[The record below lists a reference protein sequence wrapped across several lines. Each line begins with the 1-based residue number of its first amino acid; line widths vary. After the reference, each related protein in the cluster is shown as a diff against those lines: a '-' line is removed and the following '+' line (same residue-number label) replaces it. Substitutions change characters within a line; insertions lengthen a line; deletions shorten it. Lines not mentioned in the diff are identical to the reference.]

1 MKVLDYNLNYLPT
14 FFRTFW
20 SFNSYTQV
28 DLNICIISMKY
39 FRKRIGKG
47 FSYTDEEGNKITDEK
62 LLSFF
67 QSLVI
72 PPAWT
77 KVEINASPRAKVRAT
92 GYDAK
97 GRKQYIYNSN
107 FRLRQEQ
114 KKFDRIL
121 QFANQLPHMRAV
133 TGQHLRKR
141 KLDRNKVLACMVRL
155 LDVAFFRPGSDVYA
169 KQNKSYG
176 LTTLRSKHLKIEGDK
191 LYFNYIGKA
200 AQKQEKLIVDAQ
212 LAKIVRD
219 IDDLPGYEIFKFID
233 ENGQIQDVKSQHLN
247 EYIREVMGPEFS
259 AKDFRTWAGTVIAAM
274 SLDEL
279 GATEEA
285 DQRKLSKNIKQAVV
299 AVSERLGNTP
309 AIARKSYIDPRI
321 IDNYNK
327 GKTLC
332 YFKKEVDR
340 LLKKSENLSIEELG
354 VLCLLKRR
362 LN

>member
-1 MKVLDYNLNYLPT
+1 M
-14 FFRTFW
+14 R
-20 SFNSYTQV
+20 
-28 DLNICIISMKY
+28 Y
-39 FRKRIGKG
+39 FRKKTGRG
-47 FSYTDEEGNKITDEK
+47 FTYTDEEGNKITDKK

-67 QSLVI
+67 KSLVI
-72 PPAWT
+72 PPAWSD
-77 KVEINASPRAKVRAT
+77 VQINNSPRAKVRAT
-92 GYDAK
+92 GYDAR
-97 GRKQYIYNSN
+97 GRKQYIYNAN
-107 FRLRQEQ
+107 FRLRQDQ

-121 QFANQLPHMRAV
+121 QFADRLPHMRAV

-141 KLDRNKVLACMVRL
+141 NLDRNKVLACMVRL

-176 LTTLRSKHLKIEGDK
+176 LTTLRSKHLKIDGDK
-191 LYFNYIGKA
+191 LHFNYMGKSSK
-200 AQKQEKLIVDAQ
+200 KQEKLIVDAQ
-212 LAKIVRD
+212 LARIVRE

-233 ENGQIQDVKSQHLN
+233 QEGKVQDVKSQHLN
-247 EYIREVMGPEFS
+247 EYIREIMGSEFS

-279 GATEEA
+279 GAIEEI
-285 DQRKLSKNIKQAVV
+285 DQRKLSKNIREAVV

-332 YFKKEVDR
+332 YFKKEVDK
-340 LLKKSENLSIEELG
+340 LLKKSENLSVEELG
-354 VLCLLKRR
+354 VVCLLKRR

>member
-1 MKVLDYNLNYLPT
+1 
-14 FFRTFW
+14 
-20 SFNSYTQV
+20 
-28 DLNICIISMKY
+28 MKY
-39 FRKRIGKG
+39 YRIKRGKG
-47 FSYTDEEGNKITDEK
+47 FSYADAERQSVQDEK

-77 KVEINASPRAKVRAT
+77 NVEINASPPAKIRAT

-121 QFANQLPHMRAV
+121 QFADKLPHMRIV

-155 LDVAFFRPGSDVYA
+155 LDIAFFRPGSDIYA

-176 LTTLRSKHLKIEGDK
+176 LTTLRSKHLKIEGNE
-191 LYFNYIGKA
+191 LIFNYVGKS
-200 AQKQEKLIVDAQ
+200 AQKQEKHIVDKQ
-212 LAKIVRD
+212 LAKIVRE
-219 IDDLPGYEIFKFID
+219 IDELPGYEIFKFID
-233 ENGQIQDVKSQHLN
+233 ENGDVQDVKSQHLN
-247 EYIREVMGPEFS
+247 EYIREVMGEEFS

-279 GATEEA
+279 GAIEES
-285 DQRKLSKNIKQAVV
+285 DQRKLNKNIREAVIK
-299 AVSERLGNTP
+299 VSERLGNTP

-321 IDNYNK
+321 IDNYTK

-332 YFKKEVDR
+332 YFKKEVNR
-340 LLKKSENLSIEELG
+340 LLKKNENLSVEELG

>member
-1 MKVLDYNLNYLPT
+1 MLYYRNKV
-14 FFRTFW
+14 
-20 SFNSYTQV
+20 
-28 DLNICIISMKY
+28 
-39 FRKRIGKG
+39 GKG
-47 FSYTDEEGNKITDEK
+47 FSYTDAQGNKVRDIA

-67 QSLVI
+67 KSLVI

-77 KVEINASPRAKVRAT
+77 KVEINNSARVKVRAT

-107 FRLRQEQ
+107 FRQRQDQ
-114 KKFDRIL
+114 KKFDRII
-121 QFANQLPHMRAV
+121 QFAKRLPYMRMV

-141 KLDRNKVLACMVRL
+141 KLDRKKVLACMVRL
-155 LDVAFFRPGSDVYA
+155 LDLAFFRPGSDVYA

-176 LTTLRSKHLKIEGDK
+176 LTTLRSKHLKIQGNE
-191 LYFNYIGKA
+191 LIFSYVGKS
-200 AQKQEKLIVDAQ
+200 AQKQERHIVDAQ
-212 LAKIVRD
+212 LARIVRELD
-219 IDDLPGYEIFKFID
+219 ELPGYEIFKFID
-233 ENGQIQDVKSQHLN
+233 KDGNIQDVKSQHLN
-247 EYIREVMGPEFS
+247 DYIREIMGPEFS

-279 GATEEA
+279 GASTET
-285 DQRKLSKNIKQAVV
+285 DQKKLNSNIKQAVI

-321 IDNYNK
+321 IDHYLK
-327 GKTLC
+327 GKTVG

-340 LLKKSENLSIEELG
+340 LLKKNENLAVEELG

>member
-1 MKVLDYNLNYLPT
+1 MR
-14 FFRTFW
+14 FFR
-20 SFNSYTQV
+20 NK
-28 DLNICIISMKY
+28 NG
-39 FRKRIGKG
+39 RG
-47 FSYTDEEGNKITDEK
+47 FSYKDEDGNTVRDKE
-62 LLSFF
+62 LLQFF
-67 QSLVI
+67 KSLVI

-77 KVEINASPRAKVRAT
+77 HVEINNSPRAKVRAT

-121 QFANQLPHMRAV
+121 QFANKLPHMRLV

-176 LTTLRSKHLKIEGDK
+176 LTTLRSKHLNIEGDR
-191 LYFNYIGKA
+191 LTFNYVGKS
-200 AQKQEKLIVDAQ
+200 AQKQEKQIIDAQ
-212 LAKIVRD
+212 LARIVRE

-233 ENGQIQDVKSQHLN
+233 EDGNIQDVKSQHLN
-247 EYIREVMGPEFS
+247 AYIREIMGPEFS

-279 GATEEA
+279 GATEEV
-285 DQRKLSKNIKQAVV
+285 DQRNLSKNIRQAVV

-321 IDNYNK
+321 IDNYTK

-340 LLKKSENLSIEELG
+340 LLKKSENLSVEELG

>member
-1 MKVLDYNLNYLPT
+1 M
-14 FFRTFW
+14 R
-20 SFNSYTQV
+20 
-28 DLNICIISMKY
+28 Y
-39 FRKRIGKG
+39 FRKKTGRG
-47 FSYTDEEGNKITDEK
+47 FTYTDEEGNKITDKK

-67 QSLVI
+67 KSLVI
-72 PPAWT
+72 PPAWSD
-77 KVEINASPRAKVRAT
+77 VQINNSPRAKVRAT
-92 GYDAK
+92 GYDAR
-97 GRKQYIYNSN
+97 GRKQYIYNAN
-107 FRLRQEQ
+107 FRLRQDQ

-121 QFANQLPHMRAV
+121 QFADRLPHMRAV

-141 KLDRNKVLACMVRL
+141 NLDRNKVLACMVRL

-176 LTTLRSKHLKIEGDK
+176 LTTLRSKHLKIDGDK
-191 LYFNYIGKA
+191 LHFNYIGKSSK
-200 AQKQEKLIVDAQ
+200 KQEKLIVDAQ
-212 LAKIVRD
+212 LARIVRE

-233 ENGQIQDVKSQHLN
+233 QEGKVQDVKSQHLN
-247 EYIREVMGPEFS
+247 EYIREIMGSEFS

-279 GATEEA
+279 GAIEEI
-285 DQRKLSKNIKQAVV
+285 DQRKLSKNIREAVV

-332 YFKKEVDR
+332 YFKKEVDK
-340 LLKKSENLSIEELG
+340 LLKKSENLSVEELG
-354 VLCLLKRR
+354 VVCLLKRR

>member
-1 MKVLDYNLNYLPT
+1 M
-14 FFRTFW
+14 R
-20 SFNSYTQV
+20 
-28 DLNICIISMKY
+28 Y
-39 FRKRIGKG
+39 FRKKTGRG
-47 FSYTDEEGNKITDEK
+47 FTYTDEEGNKITDEK

-67 QSLVI
+67 KSVII
-72 PPAWT
+72 PPAWSD
-77 KVEINASPRAKVRAT
+77 VQINNSPRAKVRAT

-97 GRKQYIYNSN
+97 GRKQYIYNAT
-107 FRLRQEQ
+107 FRLRQDQ
-114 KKFDRIL
+114 KKFDRIV
-121 QFANQLPHMRAV
+121 QFADRLPHMRAV

-155 LDVAFFRPGSDVYA
+155 LDIAFFRPGSDVYA

-176 LTTLRSKHLKIEGDK
+176 LTTLRSKHLKIDGDK
-191 LYFNYIGKA
+191 LHFNYIGKSSK
-200 AQKQEKLIVDAQ
+200 KQEKLIVDAQ
-212 LAKIVRD
+212 LARIVRE

-233 ENGQIQDVKSQHLN
+233 EEGKVQDVKSQHLN
-247 EYIREVMGPEFS
+247 EYIREIMGPEFS

-279 GATEEA
+279 GAIEEI
-285 DQRKLSKNIKQAVV
+285 DQRKLSKNIREAVV

-321 IDNYNK
+321 IDNYTK

-332 YFKKEVDR
+332 YFKKEVDK
-340 LLKKSENLSIEELG
+340 LLKKSENLSVEELG
-354 VLCLLKRR
+354 VVCLLKRR